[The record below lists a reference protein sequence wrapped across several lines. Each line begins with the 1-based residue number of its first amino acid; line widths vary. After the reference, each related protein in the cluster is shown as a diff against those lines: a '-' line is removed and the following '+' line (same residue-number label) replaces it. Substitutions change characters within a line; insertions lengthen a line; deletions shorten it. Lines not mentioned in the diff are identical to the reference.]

1 MTSHAV
7 SFVDGSSCGCFSV
20 ETELAFP
27 QTAVDVLAGADAG
40 DGVVGKVA
48 RRHAA
53 RTGPKPVI
61 MKAEIEVVENKAL
74 TMCRKV
80 GSE

>member
-27 QTAVDVLAGADAG
+27 QTALAGADAG

-74 TMCRKV
+74 TMYRKV